1 LLLENQADV
10 RLLLNVFLMERALE
24 EVSRELMERPAWA
37 VVPIRLILR
46 LLEGV
51 TEPRP

>member
-1 LLLENQADV
+1 
-10 RLLLNVFLMERALE
+10 MERALE
-24 EVSRELMERPAWA
+24 ELGRELMDRPAWA
-37 VVPIRLILR
+37 VIPVRLILR